1 MNSLRDRIF
10 KDTNP
15 ELTAID
21 IDLAKDST
29 DAIVEDQTQKPDTI
43 WRRLFTAMFSLA
55 FLMLFTIACIG
66 LNMIDYHFSSTA
78 EGSVMP
84 SGIKLLQL
92 ILYGIG
98 IHSGAVVTCNL
109 VNWTSSSFRTY
120 WYENPMIQTKFDL
133 DDDLNNPDDSA
144 AKARLAWHG
153 KRFYTFYFVSVAIIL
168 GILFL
173 KMYLQV
179 N

>member
-1 MNSLRDRIF
+1 MTTLRERIYGI
-10 KDTNP
+10 DTTTQ
-15 ELTAID
+15 EVVE
-21 IDLAKDST
+21 
-29 DAIVEDQTQKPDTI
+29 VEDTLPTQQPNSRKPDTV
-43 WRRLFTAMFSLA
+43 WRRLFTAMFSIA
-55 FLMLFTIACIG
+55 FLLLFTCACIG
-66 LNMIDYHFSSTA
+66 LNLIDNKFGATT

-120 WYENPMIQTKFDL
+120 WYENPMVLTKFDL
-133 DDDLNNPDDSA
+133 DDDLNTPEDLA
-144 AKARLAWHG
+144 AKARLAWHS
-153 KRFYTFYFVSVAIIL
+153 KRFYTFYFVSVGIIL
-168 GILFL
+168 GILSL